1 MPFPSKLL
9 KHALVAL
16 VVIVGPAAGYAGY
29 LRVSGNI
36 HAVEPGVVYR
46 SGQLD
51 AGQLKRLLDAKGI
64 RSILNLRG
72 AYPDAPW
79 YEAEADVA
87 RRNGVSHLSIH
98 ISADKEPRL
107 ETLAAIEQALESA
120 PKPLLIHCMGGA
132 DRTGLAAAIYEYAV
146 AGKAAALAD
155 DQLSFAYGHFPWLWS
170 RTGAMDRAFQ
180 RFVASNQ
187 VASAG
192 PIDVQGRAD
201 EGSDHRR

>member
-1 MPFPSKLL
+1 MRSLPKIL
-9 KHALVAL
+9 KYALAATLIV
-16 VVIVGPAAGYAGY
+16 VGPAAGYAGY
-29 LRVSGNI
+29 LRITGNI

-51 AGQLKRLLDAKGI
+51 AGQLQRLVDTKGI
-64 RSILNLRG
+64 RTILNLRG
-72 AYPDAPW
+72 AYPDRPW
-79 YEAEADVA
+79 YQAEAEAA
-87 RRNGVSHLSIH
+87 RRLGVKHLSIH

-107 ETLAAIEQALESA
+107 ETMAAIERALATA

-132 DRTGLAAAIYEYAV
+132 DRSGLASAIYEFAV
-146 AGKAAALAD
+146 AGKPAALAD

-180 RFVASNQ
+180 RFVTSNQ
-187 VASAG
+187 LAAAEPNDG
-192 PIDVQGRAD
+192 QGRTD